1 MGALSGFY
9 HLVGPFDGLVLSVSG
24 ANGAGPFSELDG
36 AEVLVGFEE
45 KFFAQFRAAQTALPF
60 LRKDGSLTFIT
71 AISAQAA
78 NPGKAGLAAING
90 AIEAMV
96 KPLSKELPP
105 LRVTAISPGVVETPW
120 WDRLPP
126 NIRDSLLRQSATAS
140 MVGRNGSAEELGSA
154 VVFVVA
160 IDFISGTVLEVDSG
174 LYLLRRTSVKSSV
187 WSVDRESRRN
197 QSTNE
202 KHKTGERS

>member
-1 MGALSGFY
+1 
-9 HLVGPFDGLVLSVSG
+9 
-24 ANGAGPFSELDG
+24 
-36 AEVLVGFEE
+36 
-45 KFFAQFRAAQTALPF
+45 
-60 LRKDGSLTFIT
+60 
-71 AISAQAA
+71 
-78 NPGKAGLAAING
+78 
-90 AIEAMV
+90 MV

-174 LYLLRRTSVKSSV
+174 LYLL
-187 WSVDRESRRN
+187 
-197 QSTNE
+197 
-202 KHKTGERS
+202 